1 MAITRTF
8 AALALLAF
16 VAFGFAAFGTPGAD
30 RYVVVNGGS
39 CGMDA
44 LCP

>member
-8 AALALLAF
+8 AVLALLA
-16 VAFGFAAFGTPGAD
+16 FAAFGTPGAD
-30 RYVVVNGGS
+30 RYVVVNGGG